1 LVDSDNTFENVPT
14 RQVVDREED
23 TGIRDVNV
31 LIPSINS
38 YIVVVERVAAAYGC
52 IAASGSCESTCY

>member
-1 LVDSDNTFENVPT
+1 LVDSDNTFKNVPA
-14 RQVVDREED
+14 RQVVDREKD

-38 YIVVVERVAAAYGC
+38 YIVVVERVGAAY
-52 IAASGSCESTCY
+52 